1 MPITQI
7 ELSRRIRTAREAC
20 GLTQEQVA
28 DRLGVARSAVV
39 QMEQGKRSVSSL
51 ELDRLAHLFGRDI
64 REFVADS
71 FEEESTLAALF
82 RAEADVLD
90 QPSVAD
96 AIRDCVALG
105 REVRNLE
112 QLLGIDSAE
121 GTPASYPVPPPA
133 SRWDA
138 IQQGDRIAKEERRRI
153 GLGATALPDLA
164 QLLEMEGVRTG
175 IVDLPGDVSG
185 LTLNDA
191 RHGLFVI
198 ANRAHHVLRRRFS
211 FAHEY
216 AHVLADRSRFGLVSR
231 SSGRD
236 NLIEVRANAFAASF
250 LMPEEG
256 VREFLAGL
264 GKGSPSRTSSDVFD
278 ESGSIRV
285 EGRTPPGSQAMQLY
299 DVVQLAHH
307 FGVSRIACL
316 YRLRNLRF
324 LTDAEFDHLRQLDES
339 GQGRDIASA
348 LGLPE
353 PDHEEARN
361 WFRQRVLGLALEAY
375 RREEISHGKLVEL
388 LAGVDVERDA
398 VDQLL
403 EETGLA
409 DRAGGGMGDDD
420 ARSEE

>member
-1 MPITQI
+1 MPITQA
-7 ELSRRIRTAREAC
+7 ELSRRIRAAREAC

-28 DRLGVARSAVV
+28 ERLGVSRSAIV
-39 QMEQGKRSVSSL
+39 QIEQGKRSVSSL

-64 REFVADS
+64 REFVAES

-90 QPSVAD
+90 QPSAAE

-112 QLLGIDSAE
+112 QLLGIESAE
-121 GTPASYPVPPPA
+121 GAPASYPVPPPV

-138 IQQGDRIAKEERRRI
+138 IQQGERIAKDERRRI

-164 QLLEMEGVRTG
+164 QLLEMQGVRTG
-175 IVDLPGDVSG
+175 IVDLPDDVSG

-216 AHVLADRSRFGLVSR
+216 AHVLADRSRFGFVSR
-231 SSGRD
+231 SSERD
-236 NLIEVRANAFAASF
+236 NLVEVRANAFAASF

-256 VREFLAGL
+256 VREFLVGL

-278 ESGSIRV
+278 ESASIRV
-285 EGRTPPGSQAMQLY
+285 EGRTVPGSQAVQLY

-307 FGVSRIACL
+307 FGVSLIACL

-324 LTDAEFDHLRQLDES
+324 LTDTEFHDLRQLDES
-339 GQGRDIASA
+339 GQGRAIASK
-348 LGLPE
+348 LGFPE

-388 LAGVDVERDA
+388 LASVGVQRDA

-409 DRAGGGMGDDD
+409 ERAGGGIGDDD